1 MKKFQT
7 NISTY
12 KKFPALLA
20 TLGLLFIVLHP
31 LEHAAETFLFE
42 SDTVHHELPAD
53 KKNDTTESDCIECV
67 LVTSMV
73 TDCEPTSVILQIKS
87 DYISATEFSFLK
99 LKQADFGFSLRAPPH
114 LYV

>member
-1 MKKFQT
+1 LKKFQT

-31 LEHAAETFLFE
+31 LEHAVETFLFE
-42 SDTVHHELPAD
+42 SDTVHHELPSEN
-53 KKNDTTESDCIECV
+53 KNDTTESDCIECV
-67 LVTSMV
+67 LVTSLV
-73 TDCEPTSVILQIKS
+73 TDCETTSVILQIQC
-87 DYISATEFSFLK
+87 DYLTAAESSFLNI
-99 LKQADFGFSLRAPPH
+99 KQADFGFSLRAPPL